1 MKRFKEFI
9 SAFMSAVSNCQ
20 LYSKNH
26 FFIDELTE
34 KAFRILAEFLNNA
47 DYLEIMIIENDIIIN
62 KNPDRTTGFQG
73 KNLIKRLRKKGISR
87 IVFLKGITPKE
98 LKMLVAYISGSGSE
112 MKSSPHVEIGVVGV
126 NLGGFNIDGGA
137 AVSTNLSQFTP
148 RQLEK
153 IREEF
158 DRISPFKRLHIA
170 GFEEIVDQFVIM
182 LKKQINILTLLKP
195 AQSHDKLDYNHATN
209 VAILTLFQAQTLGIK
224 EEFHR
229 DIGLAALLHDVGK
242 LLIPEEIPEKASALK
257 GKDDVA
263 IKLHPLCGAKYLAR
277 IDGLTHL
284 APIVAFEHHL
294 RYDGRGYPEMKAGH
308 MRQHICSQ
316 MTAISDSFDSLR
328 NSKTFKGGLDIKEA
342 LMKMKTEDEGLFNP
356 FLINNFLRSI
366 HLALSR

>member
-1 MKRFKEFI
+1 MERFKEFI
-9 SAFMSAVSNCQ
+9 SALMSAVSNCR

-26 FFIDELTE
+26 IFIDELSE
-34 KAFRILAEFLNNA
+34 KAFKILAEFLNKA
-47 DYLEIMIIENDIIIN
+47 DYLEMMIIENDIIIN
-62 KNPDRTTGFQG
+62 KNPARNTGFQG

-87 IVFLKGITPKE
+87 VVFLKGITLKE
-98 LKMLVAYISGSGSE
+98 LKILVAYIAGSISE
-112 MKSSPHVEIGVVGV
+112 MKSSPHVEIGVIGV
-126 NLGGFNIDGGA
+126 NLGGFNIGGGA
-137 AVSTNLSQFTP
+137 DIEKNLSQFTP
-148 RQLEK
+148 NQLEK

-170 GFEEIVDQFVIM
+170 GFEDIVAQFVMM
-182 LKKQINILTLLKP
+182 LKKQISILTLLKP
-195 AQSHDKLDYNHATN
+195 AHSHDKLDYNHATN

-242 LLIPEEIPEKASALK
+242 LLIPKEILEKADLQ
-257 GKDDVA
+257 GKDDIA
-263 IKLHPLCGAKYLAR
+263 MKLHPLYGAKYLAR

-294 RYDGRGYPEMKAGH
+294 RYDGRGYPEMKAGQI
-308 MRQHICSQ
+308 RQHICSQ

-328 NSKTFKGGLDIKEA
+328 NSRTFSGGLDIKEA